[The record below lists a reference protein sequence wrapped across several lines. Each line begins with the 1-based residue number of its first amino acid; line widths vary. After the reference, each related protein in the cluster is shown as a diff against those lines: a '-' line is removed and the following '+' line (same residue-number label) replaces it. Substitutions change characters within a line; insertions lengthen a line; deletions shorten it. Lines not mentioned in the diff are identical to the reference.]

1 MSTLLDVSELRVYFS
16 SDRGQVKVL
25 DGVDFQIERGEI
37 VGVAGESGSGK
48 TTMALAI
55 SRLIPTKGSMVKG
68 TVEFE
73 GKNIRTMS
81 ETEFRRDYRW
91 KKIAMVF
98 QGSMNGFTPVF
109 TIGSQIDE
117 VLRIHGFEGD
127 RESKI
132 IELLKLVELKPEIA
146 HRYPHE
152 LSGGQKQRAF
162 IAMALAVDPPF
173 LIADEPTTALDVL
186 TQVNIINLL
195 KKLSRE
201 KQISIMLITH
211 DLALLSEIV
220 DRVYVLYA
228 GKVAEVGSSVDIF
241 QNPKHPYTKGL
252 ISSVPTL
259 KSKSIAGIPGFMP
272 DLANLP
278 EGCKFAARCP
288 FVMTVCKNEEP
299 KLRRV
304 VGGQSAACW
313 LY

>member
-1 MSTLLDVSELRVYFS
+1 MMIDAQELRVYYRTP
-16 SDRGQVKVL
+16 RGLVKAV
-25 DGVDFQIERGEI
+25 DGIDFQIDHGEI
-37 VGVAGESGSGK
+37 VGVAGESGCGK
-48 TTMALAI
+48 TTLALAL
-55 SRLIPTKGSMVKG
+55 SRLIYPPGRIVGG

-73 GKNIRTMS
+73 GENIS
-81 ETEFRRDYRW
+81 KLDEEEFRKKYRW

-117 VLRIHGFEGD
+117 VLRIHGYEND
-127 RESKI
+127 REERI
-132 IELLKLVELKPEIA
+132 QELLKMVELNPSIA
-146 HRYPHE
+146 GRYPHE

-186 TQVNIINLL
+186 TQTSIINLL
-195 KKLSRE
+195 KNLRKK

-220 DRVYVLYA
+220 DRVYILYA
-228 GKVAEVGSSVDIF
+228 GKLAEVGTSEDVF
-241 QNPKHPYTKGL
+241 KEPMHPYTRGL

-259 KSKSIAGIPGFMP
+259 NSTNITGIHGFMP

-278 EGCKFAARCP
+278 GGCKFAPRCP
-288 FVMTVCKNEEP
+288 NVMNICKNEEP
-299 KLRRV
+299 KLQRV
-304 VGGQSAACW
+304 REGQEAACW